1 MHIAFCDDDLI
12 FLRQIENYFDKINIK
27 TDYEMFSSGE
37 KLLNAYNDN
46 HVFDAIFLDMEMS
59 GLNGIE
65 TANKIRE
72 KDNGEIIV
80 FITSHDEYMQEA
92 FRCEPSE
99 FLVKPVEY
107 DKFAE
112 TFDFVYKKWK
122 KRNKTVVIQQNKSI
136 IRIRISDITYI
147 ESSDHYIY
155 VHTVFN
161 DSYKLYKTIS
171 QFINDTFSNSIV
183 RIHKSYAINLEHLIS
198 FENNEAALQH
208 CDRKIPVSRNFKKGL
223 SKNIYRYKEEKFGL

>member
-12 FLRQIENYFDKINIK
+12 FLRQIENYFDKINVK
-27 TDYEMFSSGE
+27 TDYEMYSSGE
-37 KLLNAYNDN
+37 KLLAAYKDN
-46 HVFDAIFLDMEMS
+46 NVFDVIFLDMEMS

-99 FLVKPVEY
+99 FLVKPIDYV
-107 DKFAE
+107 KFAD
-112 TFDFVYKKWK
+112 TLDFVYKKWK
-122 KRNKTVVIQQNKSI
+122 KRNKTVALQQNKSI
-136 IRIRISDITYI
+136 IRVRISDITYI
-147 ESSDHYIY
+147 ESSDHHIY

-161 DSYKLYKTIS
+161 DSYRLYKTIS
-171 QFINDTFSNSIV
+171 QFMEDEVSNSIIQV
-183 RIHKSYAINLEHLIS
+183 HKSYAINLEHLIS
-198 FENNEAALQH
+198 FKNNEAALQH
-208 CDRKIPVSRNFKKGL
+208 CDRKIPVSRKFRKSL
-223 SKNIYRYKEEKFGL
+223 SESIYRYKEEKFGI